1 MGRLS
6 SVLATLRTIFA
17 TSDLDLQGACGVTPV
32 VVVSG
37 AFQDIYGIGNARRPL
52 AKDPKLY
59 AANTNGVKDSI
70 AGYVDDQNHS
80 RQRRLLSHVFSERA
94 LLDQER
100 IIVGHIDYFIRRLRE
115 ARLPDTGS
123 GKESGKVDMR
133 SWFNYLTFDIT
144 GDLMFAETFGCLE
157 NNELHPW
164 IAIIFNTLKGIAF
177 LSVMDHFSVLRA
189 AKEHLLPRLLQGA
202 MQKHLQ
208 YSAKK
213 ADKRIAMGASRA
225 DFMGYIMKNGLCD
238 EQGVYRDNEQIM
250 SRGEIHANS
259 FLYAN
264 SAFDKL
270 SSSHIARRPLIRSSM
285 TIAGSETTA
294 TLLSGCLFYLCRN
307 PLSMQRTVDEI
318 RSAFATDSS
327 IQARE
332 CAMLDYLN
340 AAIKEALRLYPP
352 LVTNLPRI
360 TPAGGCVIDG
370 HLVPGNVTVST
381 HHYASYHASANFA
394 RPEEFLPTRWLDDRA
409 FYNDSKDVL
418 QPFSLGPRNC
428 LGKNLAYLEMR
439 LILAK
444 LLHHFDVE
452 ICPESA
458 GWIKQNVYIIWE
470 KPALMVKLTDRA
482 TSHSAR

>member
-1 MGRLS
+1 MGYFLHQYLRHYVFSPLAKFPGPRLWAIS
-6 SVLATLRTIFA
+6 ALPSQLSILGGKSHLGILELHDAY
-17 TSDLDLQGACGVTPV
+17 GPV
-32 VVVSG
+32 VRVGPNELSFNTAG
-37 AFQDIYGIGNARRPL
+37 AIQHIYGIDSARRPL
-52 AKDPKLY
+52 AKDPKVY
-59 AANTNGVKDSI
+59 AADTNGIKDSI
-70 AGYVDDQNHS
+70 AGYVDDPTHS

-115 ARLPDTGS
+115 ERLPATGS
-123 GKESGKVDMR
+123 GRESGKVDMR

-164 IAIIFNTLKGIAF
+164 IAVIFNTVKGIAF
-177 LSVMDHFSVLRA
+177 LSVINHFSVLRA
-189 AKEHLLPRLLQGA
+189 VKEHVLPRLLQGA

-250 SRGEIHANS
+250 SRREIHANS
-259 FLYAN
+259 FLYAT
-264 SAFDKL
+264 SSFDRL
-270 SSSHIARRPLIRSSM
+270 SSSHIARRLLMCYSL

-294 TLLSGCLFYLCRN
+294 TLLSGCLFYLCQN
-307 PLSMQRTVDEI
+307 PLSMQETVDEI
-318 RSAFATDSS
+318 RSTFATDSHT
-327 IQARE
+327 QARE
-332 CAMLDYLN
+332 CAKLDYLN

-370 HLVPGNVTVST
+370 HFVPGNVRR
-381 HHYASYHASANFA
+381 F
-394 RPEEFLPTRWLDDRA
+394 PP
-409 FYNDSKDVL
+409 
-418 QPFSLGPRNC
+418 PP
-428 LGKNLAYLEMR
+428 
-439 LILAK
+439 
-444 LLHHFDVE
+444 LL
-452 ICPESA
+452 S
-458 GWIKQNVYIIWE
+458 
-470 KPALMVKLTDRA
+470 
-482 TSHSAR
+482 